1 MSLPSQEEGM
11 LHSWTLGCKNI
22 QAKLLTVFFLM
33 FVLQKEWLCLTCQT
47 QRAMSGQLG
56 DVSPSSMASPKK
68 QPLGPVPSS
77 TPPPAA
83 VDSKPVVEPAEPTPP
98 ASETKV
104 VPTTPSE
111 STPDSALISPNHSI
125 PPPENSSQSKEQNQT
140 LANEN
145 IILSEKDVP
154 VVEPA
159 NLTPQASETKVVT
172 TTPTDSMPESALIS
186 PNHSIPSPE
195 NGLHSKEQNQTL
207 ADEHT
212 IHPEKEVPVVEPA
225 NLTPPTSETKLA
237 PPEAELDSAVI
248 SPNHSTPPPENSSHD
263 PPQTTEQQEEDENA
277 IYPEK
282 EVPVSESLADSTH
295 VAPPAEEQQNSS
307 ERIAEDPPQPGKEPF
322 DSDQQTVSELPA
334 AEQQQSSSE
343 KESED
348 HPHPCTE
355 IANDEQQAQSATVS
369 EIPAVVQHQSS
380 SEKPTE
386 DLSLPVEG
394 ETQNPL
400 SNAGLDKTTDPAGAE
415 TEPNPEITQ
424 SEAAAPLADSKKV
437 EPSQEKHPEV
447 TTNAAEP
454 KPALIPEAVRQET
467 APAQPDTT
475 AASVKEEKTTEVLA
489 EKPLIGEPQ
498 VTPADHT
505 PPDSGTTPNVKSD
518 VSAEVEPKNSASPV
532 EQVDVP
538 EPDKADEELK
548 QKQAASAEPE
558 ISSAV
563 SENHPV
569 SASEGKGQANEV
581 KNEQSEK
588 DQEPTLLDLANKSSP
603 VAQFEGETKAVEKS
617 NEENI
622 AENKVSQELNNEVD
636 TTAQKAPEGADEGT
650 VEIKTNACV
659 PITTEVKPDDEEA
672 AEEKENE
679 ENTVH
684 NETNQKPLEQN
695 VTNTENSSP
704 LLDKKESA
712 TGLEPAATV
721 PEEMPKEEID
731 IQNKI
736 KAGTKNE
743 PAEESIIETACCL
756 SEKSQ
761 EKGKTVVEEECTPEA
776 TVLKSDNKSDNA
788 TVISVPPPP
797 DFEEPQMV
805 NEVPVQS
812 VDSALSSAVTSKT
825 NVSDQA
831 SEGNLF
837 QDESEMGSQKTK
849 SIAENQHEAEE
860 DTSAVT
866 GGDEQLSIKEKNEAE
881 CDKKDDES
889 QPVAGNMQTTISVSE
904 ANAVCDKEGTAEFD
918 VGEDA
923 ISKKD
928 EVSETAFENGGVS
941 SAPVT
946 EPEIPVSVVSEQ
958 DSNPKEENTN
968 VEEEKEPLEKLND
981 EAELSEVTIVFSRC
995 RGRLE
1000 KMIFQ
1005 NCLTIAKTK
1014 KLK

>member
-1 MSLPSQEEGM
+1 
-11 LHSWTLGCKNI
+11 
-22 QAKLLTVFFLM
+22 M

-56 DVSPSSMASPKK
+56 DVSPSSLASPKK
-68 QPLGPVPSS
+68 QPPGPVPSS

-104 VPTTPSE
+104 VPTTPPE
-111 STPDSALISPNHSI
+111 STPDSALVSPNHSI
-125 PPPENSSQSKEQNQT
+125 PPNENSLESKEQNQT
-140 LANEN
+140 LANETV
-145 IILSEKDVP
+145 IHSEKDVP

-159 NLTPQASETKVVT
+159 NLTPQASETKVLP
-172 TTPTDSMPESALIS
+172 TTPTDSMPESALIL
-186 PNHSIPSPE
+186 PNHSIPPPE
-195 NGLHSKEQNQTL
+195 NGSHSKEQNQTI

-225 NLTPPTSETKLA
+225 NLTFETKLA
-237 PPEAELDSAVI
+237 PSEAELDSAVI

-282 EVPVSESLADSTH
+282 EVPVSESLADSTQ
-295 VAPPAEEQQNSS
+295 VAPQAEQQQNSS

-369 EIPAVVQHQSS
+369 EIPAVVQHNSS

-400 SNAGLDKTTDPAGAE
+400 TNAGLDKTTDPAGAE
-415 TEPNPEITQ
+415 TEPNPKITQ

-437 EPSQEKHPEV
+437 EPTQEKHPEV

-467 APAQPDTT
+467 APVQPDTT

-505 PPDSGTTPNVKSD
+505 PPDSGTTPNVMSD
-518 VSAEVEPKNSASPV
+518 VSAEVTTEVEPKNSASLV
-532 EQVDVP
+532 KQGDVP
-538 EPDKADEELK
+538 EPDKAEEEFKLK
-548 QKQAASAEPE
+548 EAASVEPE

-563 SENHPV
+563 SEKHPV

-588 DQEPTLLDLANKSSP
+588 DQEPTLLDLADKSSP

-617 NEENI
+617 NEENTT
-622 AENKVSQELNNEVD
+622 ENKVSQELNNEVD

-650 VEIKTNACV
+650 SVEIKTNACV

-672 AEEKENE
+672 AEEKANE

-684 NETNQKPLEQN
+684 NESNQKPLEEN
-695 VTNTENSSP
+695 VTNTENASP

-712 TGLEPAATV
+712 TGLELAATV

-743 PAEESIIETACCL
+743 PAEESIIETACL

-761 EKGKTVVEEECTPEA
+761 EKGKTAVEEECTPEA

-812 VDSALSSAVTSKT
+812 VDTSLSSTVTSKT

-831 SEGNLF
+831 REVNLF

-849 SIAENQHEAEE
+849 SIAENQHEAKK

-866 GGDEQLSIKEKNEAE
+866 GGDEQELEKVVELSIKEKDEAK

-918 VGEDA
+918 VGKDA

-928 EVSETAFENGGVS
+928 EVSETAFENGGVPLSVS

-958 DSNPKEENTN
+958 DSSPKEENTN
-968 VEEEKEPLEKLND
+968 MEEEKEPLEKLND

-995 RGRLE
+995 SGRLE

-1005 NCLTIAKTK
+1005 NCLTIAKT
-1014 KLK
+1014 LK